1 MNRILA
7 DQCWK
12 GYHGHMKIPFQPIKV
27 ILADD
32 HAIVRAGIRRFLET
46 NERIQVVAEASNGR
60 DLLNLLESHRPNVV
74 VLDIQMPVMNGIQT
88 TREIRDRGFSV
99 GILILTAYDDPP
111 YVQAL
116 IRSGAN
122 GYVLKTAEPA
132 EIIQGV
138 LDVFDGR
145 QVIDAALKETMLEQT
160 GKTVGQAS
168 ADITER
174 ELDVL
179 RQAAAGLTNKAIAIE
194 LNISSRT
201 VQNHLAN
208 IFLKL
213 SVENRTEAVLKSIQ
227 MGLLKM
233 DPEQNKPSLRA

>member
-1 MNRILA
+1 
-7 DQCWK
+7 
-12 GYHGHMKIPFQPIKV
+12 MKIPLQPIKV

-46 NERIQVVAEASNGR
+46 NDRIQVIAETSNGR
-60 DLLNLLESHRPNVV
+60 DMLDLLDSHKPDVV

-88 TREIRDRGFSV
+88 TREIRDRGNTV

-116 IRSGAN
+116 IRGGAN

-145 QVIDAALKETMLEQT
+145 QVIDATLKDTMLEQT
-160 GKTVGQAS
+160 GKSFGQSS
-168 ADITER
+168 ADISVR
-174 ELDVL
+174 EIDVL
-179 RQAAAGLTNKAIAIE
+179 RQAAAGLTNKAIAAE

-208 IFLKL
+208 IFVKL
-213 SVENRTEAVLKSIQ
+213 SVENRTEAVLKAIQ
-227 MGLLKM
+227 MGVLKM
-233 DPEQNKPSLRA
+233 DTEQNRPSLRA

>member
-1 MNRILA
+1 
-7 DQCWK
+7 
-12 GYHGHMKIPFQPIKV
+12 MKIPLQPIKV

-46 NERIQVVAEASNGR
+46 NDRIQVIAETSNGR
-60 DLLNLLESHRPNVV
+60 DMLDLLDSHKPDVV

-88 TREIRDRGFSV
+88 TREIRDRGNTV

-116 IRSGAN
+116 IRGGAN

-145 QVIDAALKETMLEQT
+145 QVIDATLKDTMLEQT
-160 GKTVGQAS
+160 GKSFGQSS
-168 ADITER
+168 ADISER
-174 ELDVL
+174 EIDVL
-179 RQAAAGLTNKAIAIE
+179 RQAAAGLTNKAIAAE

-208 IFLKL
+208 IFVKL
-213 SVENRTEAVLKSIQ
+213 SVENRTEAVLKAIQ
-227 MGLLKM
+227 MGVLKM
-233 DPEQNKPSLRA
+233 DTEQNRPSLRA

>member
-1 MNRILA
+1 
-7 DQCWK
+7 
-12 GYHGHMKIPFQPIKV
+12 MKIPLQPIKV

-46 NERIQVVAEASNGR
+46 NDRIQVIAETSNGR
-60 DLLNLLESHRPNVV
+60 DMLDLLDSHKPDVV

-88 TREIRDRGFSV
+88 TREIRDRGNTV

-116 IRSGAN
+116 IRGGAN

-145 QVIDAALKETMLEQT
+145 QVIDATLKDTMLEQT
-160 GKTVGQAS
+160 GKSFGQSS
-168 ADITER
+168 ADISVR
-174 ELDVL
+174 EIDVL
-179 RQAAAGLTNKAIAIE
+179 RQAAAGLTNKAIAAE

-208 IFLKL
+208 IFVKL
-213 SVENRTEAVLKSIQ
+213 SVENRTEAVLKAMQ
-227 MGLLKM
+227 MGVLKM
-233 DPEQNKPSLRA
+233 DTEQNRPSLRA